1 MGSSK
6 IFLIVSGAAL
16 LIIAALFLGA
26 YSRPAFSAEALAL
39 FDAGFLERAA
49 GYQRASLQVSLA
61 RTLINWAG
69 LAALVLFGW
78 NYFSRFRPP
87 LLTAA
92 ACIALI
98 FIALYLLT
106 LPLDCYRGFVLEHRF
121 GLSTQNF
128 VSWLADYLKSNAVSL
143 VISVIIFTG
152 FYALVKYFPLRWW
165 VYAGVISIVLML
177 AGTYLYPLLIDPL
190 FYRFEPMRDREMN
203 TRILDMAEQAGI
215 QVQEVLVAD
224 ASRKTVKANA
234 YFTGL
239 GSSKRIVVY
248 DTLLTGFSRE
258 EALAVIAHEI
268 AHWKYSHIVKG
279 IILSA
284 VQMFISLFLLFLV
297 FKETGISGT
306 TAMGSRA
313 DFRVVAVAL
322 LFFTLLSFVALPI
335 QNAVSRSFERQADR
349 AAIEL
354 TGSKELHVTLHRN
367 LARANLGDVEPHPLV
382 KAILYTHP
390 STLERIKLA
399 D

>member
-6 IFLIVSGAAL
+6 ILLIVSGAAL
-16 LIIAALFLGA
+16 IIIAALFLGA

-39 FDAGFLERAA
+39 FDADFLERAA
-49 GYQRASLQVSLA
+49 GYQRVSLQVSLA
-61 RTLINWAG
+61 RTLISWVG
-69 LAALVLFGW
+69 LGALVLFGW

-87 LLTAA
+87 LFTAA
-92 ACIALI
+92 VCIALI

-106 LPLDCYRGFVLEHRF
+106 LPLDYYRGFVLEHRF
-121 GLSTQNF
+121 GLSTQTF
-128 VSWLADYLKSNAVSL
+128 ASWLGDYLKSNAVSL
-143 VISVIIFTG
+143 VISAIIFTG

-165 VYAGVISIVLML
+165 VYAGVISIFLML
-177 AGTYLYPLLIDPL
+177 VGTYLYPLLIDPL
-190 FYRFEPMRDREMN
+190 FYRFEPMQDEKMN

-248 DTLLTGFSRE
+248 DTLLTGFSQE

-268 AHWKYSHIVKG
+268 AHWKYSHITKG
-279 IILSA
+279 IWLSA
-284 VQMFISLFLLFLV
+284 VQIFISLFLLSLV
-297 FKETGISGT
+297 FQELGI
-306 TAMGSRA
+306 MGMAAARLRA
-313 DFRVVAVAL
+313 DFRVITVAL
-322 LFFTLLSFVALPI
+322 LFFTLLSFVALPL
-335 QNAVSRSFERQADR
+335 QNVVSRSFERQADR

-390 STLERIKLA
+390 STLERIILA

>member
-6 IFLIVSGAAL
+6 IFLIVLGAAF

-26 YSRPAFSAEALAL
+26 YSRPVFSAEALAL
-39 FDAGFLERAA
+39 FDADFLERAA
-49 GYQRASLQVSLA
+49 DYQRASLRISLM

-69 LAALVLFGW
+69 LGALVFFGW

-106 LPLDCYRGFVLEHRF
+106 LPLDYYRGFVLEHRF
-121 GLSTQNF
+121 GLSTQTF
-128 VSWLADYLKSNAVSL
+128 ASWLADNLKSSAVSL
-143 VISVIIFTG
+143 VISVMIFTG

-165 VYAGVISIVLML
+165 IYAGVISIFLML
-177 AGTYLYPLLIDPL
+177 AGSYLYPLLIDPL
-190 FYRFEPMRDREMN
+190 FYRFEPMRDEGMN

-215 QVQEVLVAD
+215 QVREVLVAD
-224 ASRKTVKANA
+224 ASRRTVKANA

-268 AHWKYSHIVKG
+268 AHWKYSHILKG
-279 IILSA
+279 ILLSA
-284 VQMFISLFLLFLV
+284 VQIFISLYLLFLV
-297 FKETGISGT
+297 LQESGITGM
-306 TAMGSRA
+306 AAAGSRA
-313 DFRVVAVAL
+313 DFRVVATAL
-322 LFFTLLSFVALPI
+322 LFITLLSFVALPI

-367 LARANLGDVEPHPLV
+367 LARANLGDVDPHPLV

-399 D
+399 E

>member
-1 MGSSK
+1 MCWSTVWA
-6 IFLIVSGAAL
+6 IDAEPVS
-16 LIIAALFLGA
+16 
-26 YSRPAFSAEALAL
+26 Y
-39 FDAGFLERAA
+39 
-49 GYQRASLQVSLA
+49 Y
-61 RTLINWAG
+61 
-69 LAALVLFGW
+69 
-78 NYFSRFRPP
+78 
-87 LLTAA
+87 
-92 ACIALI
+92 
-98 FIALYLLT
+98 
-106 LPLDCYRGFVLEHRF
+106 
-121 GLSTQNF
+121 
-128 VSWLADYLKSNAVSL
+128 YLKSNAVSL

-284 VQMFISLFLLFLV
+284 QVYFLFRSSWFLRNNQREQRWVQ
-297 FKETGISGT
+297 GQISG
-306 TAMGSRA
+306 
-313 DFRVVAVAL
+313 L
-322 LFFTLLSFVALPI
+322 L
-335 QNAVSRSFERQADR
+335 
-349 AAIEL
+349 
-354 TGSKELHVTLHRN
+354 
-367 LARANLGDVEPHPLV
+367 
-382 KAILYTHP
+382 
-390 STLERIKLA
+390 
-399 D
+399 